1 MTSLFTA
8 GNSAKLYCLN
18 LIEKIVIRQGGSL
31 TLLDLGCG
39 AAANF
44 PKLMEKYPGLR
55 YVGVEPSSSECKIA
69 QKNLSSFNATIM
81 NAPAYGLEL
90 EAADVVISFS
100 VLEHVYRRMDYLQ
113 TAKRNMKAAGL
124 FLINYD
130 AGHFVD
136 PAPASIFSI
145 GSDRWKNR
153 FGRLMARLGR
163 EQYFQAFVRE
173 AEFRSL
179 LEETGLMAL
188 EGRHFNTDLKNIYK
202 LVPAHKVE
210 EYMKRWLDFE
220 LYLNNMPIR
229 YDDTMAKWFRTRNF
243 VIAHQGVNPA
253 AFRWLLDNE

>member
-44 PKLMEKYPGLR
+44 PKLMEKYPGLH
-55 YVGVEPSSSECKIA
+55 YVGVEPSAADCETA
-69 QKNLSSFNATIM
+69 RKNLSSFNATII

-90 EAADVVISFS
+90 EPADIVISFS

-113 TAKRNMKAAGL
+113 TVKRTMKANGL

-130 AGHFVD
+130 SGHFIHPD
-136 PAPASIFSI
+136 PASILSM

-153 FGRLMARLGR
+153 YGRLMALLGR
-163 EQYFQAFVRE
+163 EEYFQAFVQE
-173 AEFRSL
+173 EEFWL
-179 LEETGLMAL
+179 LLDKTELRVL
-188 EGRHFNTDLKNIYK
+188 ESKFFNTDLKNIYK
-202 LVPAHKVE
+202 LVPSDDVE

-220 LYLNNMPIR
+220 LYLNSMPVR
-229 YDDTMAKWFRTRNF
+229 YDDSMAKWFRTRNF
-243 VIAHQGVNPA
+243 VIIHRNADPA